1 MDTMGG
7 PRVGA
12 VGHSHVALHFSR
24 GDNGSAA
31 GEQAPGGT
39 TVDLS
44 RGDWIVNPGRRGPAA
59 RRATRVPRGCCF
71 DLEEWTATW
80 HRVEYPIE
88 EAARAI
94 QHAGLPAALSDRLFH
109 GQ

>member
-1 MDTMGG
+1 MDTMG

-12 VGHSHVALHFSR
+12 VGHSHVALYFSR

-44 RGDWIVNPGRRGPAA
+44 RGDWIVNPGGVGQPRDGDPRAA
-59 RRATRVPRGCCF
+59 WLLL
-71 DLEEWTATW
+71 DLESWTATW

-94 QHAGLPAALSDRLFH
+94 QQAGLPAALSDRLFH